1 MLLIAICDDNED
13 DRQSLYHTLEN
24 FLNTKGIQA
33 RLFAYDSPNKLNSVI
48 ENKSFRFDI
57 IFLDIIMGDMNG
69 MECARFIRQQDK
81 LVKIIFLTNSTDY
94 VFEGYDVKAT
104 GYLIKPI
111 KTDQLNKVL
120 NQAITEISDIEKNS
134 IYITNR
140 GITQRIPIDDILY
153 LESENNKVNIFLAKN
168 NEKITV
174 YNKLNDFEQQQ
185 IKTFIRSHK
194 SYLVNFL
201 YIEKYANDK
210 FILTDKTIIPIS
222 RKNREKAKETFYHLL
237 SSQ

>member
-1 MLLIAICDDNED
+1 
-13 DRQSLYHTLEN
+13 
-24 FLNTKGIQA
+24 
-33 RLFAYDSPNKLNSVI
+33 
-48 ENKSFRFDI
+48 
-57 IFLDIIMGDMNG
+57 
-69 MECARFIRQQDK
+69 
-81 LVKIIFLTNSTDY
+81 
-94 VFEGYDVKAT
+94 
-104 GYLIKPI
+104 
-111 KTDQLNKVL
+111 
-120 NQAITEISDIEKNS
+120 
-134 IYITNR
+134 
-140 GITQRIPIDDILY
+140 

>member
-33 RLFAYDSPNKLNSVI
+33 RLFPYDSPNKLNSLI

-120 NQAITEISDIEKNS
+120 NQAITEISDIEK
-134 IYITNR
+134 
-140 GITQRIPIDDILY
+140 
-153 LESENNKVNIFLAKN
+153 
-168 NEKITV
+168 TV
-174 YNKLNDFEQQQ
+174 
-185 IKTFIRSHK
+185 FISPTG
-194 SYLVNFL
+194 V
-201 YIEKYANDK
+201 
-210 FILTDKTIIPIS
+210 
-222 RKNREKAKETFYHLL
+222 
-237 SSQ
+237 